1 MMLRTL
7 IANWLREQAQTH
19 VMDVIRDTMEQQ
31 PVGNK
36 ANEPL
41 PPCEVVVLFATA
53 VEAGGLVDQLR
64 ERVTMQCASHAEHAG
79 VLNGC
84 RVATIE
90 AGHGQQVA
98 ATAALE
104 AIRFHHPRWVIS
116 TGFASALMPELRR
129 GHILMAK
136 EVTDATNQVVPVDL
150 HLEQRS
156 LENNR
161 ALHIGRLL
169 TLDHLVRTAA
179 ERQQLA
185 SDHAALACDLETWG
199 AAEACRQAGSRFLS
213 VRIMTET
220 VTDELPPDV
229 ERLLQQKSAA
239 AKVGAAAGSV
249 WRRPS
254 VAKDLWRYNEDA
266 LKASDRLARFLA
278 GLVQNLPA

>member
-1 MMLRTL
+1 MMLKSL

-19 VMDVIRDTMEQQ
+19 VMDVIRDTMEQ
-31 PVGNK
+31 PAGAK
-36 ANEPL
+36 TNEPL
-41 PPCEVVVLFATA
+41 TPCEVVMLFATP
-53 VEAGGLVDQLR
+53 VEAGGLVDLLR
-64 ERVTMQCASHAEHAG
+64 ERVTMHCASHAEHAG

-90 AGHGQQVA
+90 AGHGQQAA

-104 AIRFHHPRWVIS
+104 AIRFHHPRWMIS
-116 TGFASALMPELRR
+116 AGFASALLAELRR
-129 GHILMAK
+129 GHILMAN
-136 EVTDATNQVVPVDL
+136 EVTDTAGQIVPVNL
-150 HLEQRS
+150 HLDQRS

-169 TLDHLVRTAA
+169 TVDHLVRSAA

-185 SDHAALACDLETWG
+185 SAHAAQGCDMETWG
-199 AAEACRQAGSRFLS
+199 AAEACRQAGTRFLS

-220 VTDELPPDV
+220 VDDELPPDV

-266 LKASDRLARFLA
+266 LKASDRLARFLS